1 MVFFRTPRVAVEPSR
16 EYLNDLELR
25 LRETFN
31 RISTQPVSGGGG
43 GITKLSQLEID
54 DDKDWAD
61 RSINHL
67 HSILIQPDMLPA
79 GELDTIFVQ
88 HSDKV
93 FKTLFNVFRDDMN
106 ISHTQNFL
114 NFILGDYDLL
124 LGIEHIYSRTPLPL
138 DRYYAVMGADN
149 LDTLFNMK
157 SLSVNAYDGFA
168 VYGNYIY
175 LDTPDLEFVLSS
187 NAELTFYGE
196 NQNAII
202 SGRSENLFRIQD
214 MGDTE
219 KHVVDSIYHD
229 DTLNLDI
236 VGTRWAMKVGNN
248 DYHLAI
254 GQSYDVANGIMH
266 TGILSSHSL
275 EIEAITGDIVLSPG
289 SYFIK
294 LSNVGNVDYTDVTV
308 GADYDYHFINFY
320 RYGNSKGI
328 CIYVHG
334 TENDTIF
341 NTVEIHTST
350 IYQGE
355 AYYGSLF
362 FSEAVLMH
370 AQNKRFVALES
381 ENPFRPRQEFPPDS
395 SYILLDRE
403 QNISIVANNNLLQSG
418 SEIDITSTSGDITLN
433 PASAVDFSNKQ
444 SKNHVL
450 QHWTTSTRPTSP
462 IAGQVGFN
470 TDTGQFEGW
479 NGSTWVILG

>member
-54 DDKDWAD
+54 DDKNWAD

-67 HSILIQPDMLPA
+67 HSILIQPDMLPG

-149 LDTLFNMK
+149 LDTLFNFK

-236 VGTRWAMKVGNN
+236 VGTRWAMKVGNV
-248 DYHLAI
+248 DYHI
-254 GQSYDVANGIMH
+254 GLGLTYDNTNGIMH
-266 TGILSSHSL
+266 SGLI
-275 EIEAITGDIVLSPG
+275 
-289 SYFIK
+289 SYLNDLKYLVNMK
-294 LSNVGNVDYTDVTV
+294 L
-308 GADYDYHFINFY
+308 
-320 RYGNSKGI
+320 
-328 CIYVHG
+328 HG
-334 TENDTIF
+334 THNFGIGFSKERF
-341 NTVEIHTST
+341 LYPLSLV
-350 IYQGE
+350 
-355 AYYGSLF
+355 GS
-362 FSEAVLMH
+362 
-370 AQNKRFVALES
+370 
-381 ENPFRPRQEFPPDS
+381 
-395 SYILLDRE
+395 
-403 QNISIVANNNLLQSG
+403 G
-418 SEIDITSTSGDITLN
+418 ITS
-433 PASAVDFSNKQ
+433 
-444 SKNHVL
+444 
-450 QHWTTSTRPTSP
+450 
-462 IAGQVGFN
+462 GFCM
-470 TDTGQFEGW
+470 
-479 NGSTWVILG
+479 V